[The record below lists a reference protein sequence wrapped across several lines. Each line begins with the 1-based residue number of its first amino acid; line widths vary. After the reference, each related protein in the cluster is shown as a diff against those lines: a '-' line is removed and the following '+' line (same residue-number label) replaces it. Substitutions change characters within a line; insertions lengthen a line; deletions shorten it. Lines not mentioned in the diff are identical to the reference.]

1 MCVSSQHNK
10 APGCCLKHKLI
21 VRRGA
26 TESTPFTLRQGRKHT
41 EKLLLS
47 HFQVQREL
55 QGHTSPS
62 LRQRIEPSFPVSAI
76 SPETSSLGSFV
87 SHDLSILPSK
97 RQPSPEVH
105 LWLET
110 EVTQASCKANRCTS
124 TSRSGALT
132 ASAQDRLSG
141 HLHIAV
147 HSLEHSASV
156 SLQSKE
162 CFQCP

>member
-62 LRQRIEPSFPVSAI
+62 LRQCMEPSFPVSAI

-97 RQPSPEVH
+97 RD
-105 LWLET
+105 
-110 EVTQASCKANRCTS
+110 
-124 TSRSGALT
+124 SRVLKFICGWKQKLHKPLVRPTDAPP
-132 ASAQDRLSG
+132 RL
-141 HLHIAV
+141 AA
-147 HSLEHSASV
+147 ER
-156 SLQSKE
+156 
-162 CFQCP
+162 